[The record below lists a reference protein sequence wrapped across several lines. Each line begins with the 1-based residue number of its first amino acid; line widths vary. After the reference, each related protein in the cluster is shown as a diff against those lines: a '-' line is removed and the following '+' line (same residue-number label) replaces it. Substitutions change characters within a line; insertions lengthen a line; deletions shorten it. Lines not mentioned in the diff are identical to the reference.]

1 MSTNP
6 RAHLGVGPTAIA
18 ILLSWMFLGE
28 VPTLL
33 GFVGGALALGG
44 VAISRRRS
52 LRRRDR
58 RIEDIQHSVPGPSA

>member
-1 MSTNP
+1 
-6 RAHLGVGPTAIA
+6 L
-18 ILLSWMFLGE
+18 FLGE

-58 RIEDIQHSVPGPSA
+58 DRVSIRDSVPDPAA